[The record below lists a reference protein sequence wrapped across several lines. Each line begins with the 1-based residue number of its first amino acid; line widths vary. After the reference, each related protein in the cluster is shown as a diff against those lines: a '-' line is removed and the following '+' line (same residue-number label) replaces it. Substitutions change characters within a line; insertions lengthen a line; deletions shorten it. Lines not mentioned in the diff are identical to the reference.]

1 MFIIA
6 LFHIK
11 NMQDKKLKILVCNE
25 ASFLSTGYAVY
36 GKELLGRLSKNPRF
50 HVAELACY
58 GFVNDTRDTETSWRY
73 YANAVRNN
81 DPRFSEYSLNL
92 DNQFGKWRFEKT
104 LLDFRPDVVI
114 DIRDYWMNSY
124 QAYSP
129 MRQCYHWMI
138 MPTVDSYPQQEQW
151 LDTYSGADSV
161 FTYSDWAR
169 DVLQSQTSRQINY
182 IDTASPG
189 IDTTKYRILE
199 SNQVRSSLKIG
210 SDNIIIGSV
219 MRNQKRKLIP
229 ELIKSTR
236 LLIDKLESES
246 SGLAEK
252 VFLYLHTGYP
262 DYLGWD
268 IPSILKENRMLNR
281 TLFTY
286 LCKNCGKIFSDVYSG
301 SHRSCVH
308 CKGEAAFP
316 TVTDGVTQDQMIS
329 IFNAFDIY
337 VQYSICEGF
346 GMPQVEAAACGVPI
360 VTIPY
365 SAMEDIVNKIEAYPV
380 NIATLFKELETQAYR
395 AYPDNNSLVEI
406 LSKFIRIPYPMRFQ
420 KRIKT
425 RNLCIEHFN
434 WDNIIKKWE
443 HRLEYILEEKNKSPL
458 DKYDMFKKKPLKPL
472 LNLQDIISSP
482 GSDLTKLSQICSEY
496 LNDTYSID
504 SYFILNILQ
513 KLKNGFQME
522 NQKITPYDWKNA
534 VDYFNTIIGN
544 NNTVISFLNRNETIT
559 EDFIEYS
566 KLKDPKH
573 E

>member
-1 MFIIA
+1 MQ
-6 LFHIK
+6 
-11 NMQDKKLKILVCNE
+11 QDKRLKILLCNE
-25 ASFLSTGYAVY
+25 ASFLSTGYSGY
-36 GKELLGRLSKNPRF
+36 GKELLSRLYENPLF

-58 GFVNDTRDTETSWRY
+58 GFVNDTRDKDIGWRY
-73 YANAVRNN
+73 YANAVKNG
-81 DPRFSEYSLNL
+81 DPRFNEYSSNSE
-92 DNQFGKWRFEKT
+92 NQFGKWRFEKT

-169 DVLQSQTSRQINY
+169 DVLLAQTSNQIKY
-182 IDTASPG
+182 IDTTSPG
-189 IDTTKYRILE
+189 IDVNKYQILE
-199 SNQVRSSLKIG
+199 SNNTKVSLQINP
-210 SDNIIIGSV
+210 SNIIIGSV

-229 ELIKSTR
+229 ELIRSTR
-236 LLIDKLESES
+236 LLLDKLEAES
-246 SGLAEK
+246 SNIANK

-268 IPSILKENRMLNR
+268 IPALLKENRMLNK

-286 LCKNCGKIFSDVYSG
+286 CCKGCGNIFADVYSG
-301 SHRSCVH
+301 SRRNCIK
-308 CKGEAAFP
+308 CGGDATLP
-316 TVTDGVTQDQMIS
+316 TVTDGVTQEQMIL
-329 IFNAFDIY
+329 IYNAFDVY

-346 GMPQVEAAACGVPI
+346 GMPQVEAAACGIPV

-406 LSKFIRIPYPMRFQ
+406 LYKFINIPFPMRFQ
-420 KRIKT
+420 KRLKT
-425 RNLCIEHFN
+425 RDLCIQHFN
-434 WDNIIKKWE
+434 WDNIVKKWE
-443 HRLEYILEEKNKSPL
+443 KRLEHILEQKQNFPL
-458 DKYDMFKKKPLKPL
+458 NKYDSLKKMSLKSYL
-472 LNLQDIISSP
+472 SVENIVNSE
-482 GSDLTKLSQICSEY
+482 GSDLSKLSKICSDY
-496 LNDTYSID
+496 LNGAHSID
-504 SYFILNILQ
+504 SYLILNILQ
-513 KLKNGFQME
+513 KLKDGFQME
-522 NQKITPYDWKNA
+522 NQKVVPYGWKNA

-544 NNTVISFLNRNETIT
+544 NNTVINFLNQNETIS
-559 EDFIEYS
+559 EDFIEYAKIKDS
-566 KLKDPKH
+566 KN
-573 E
+573 EQ

>member
-1 MFIIA
+1 
-6 LFHIK
+6 
-11 NMQDKKLKILVCNE
+11 MQDKRLKILVCNE

-36 GKELLGRLSKNPRF
+36 SKELLSRLSKNPLF

-58 GFVNDTRDTETSWRY
+58 GFVNDTRDVDTSWRY
-73 YANAVRNN
+73 YANAVRSN
-81 DPRFSEYSLNL
+81 DPRFNEYSLNQ

-169 DVLQSQTSRQINY
+169 DVLQSQTSGQINY

-189 IDTTKYRILE
+189 INATKYKILE
-199 SNQVRSSLKIG
+199 SSQVKSNLKI
-210 SDNIIIGSV
+210 SVDNIIIGSV

-286 LCKNCGKIFSDVYSG
+286 LCKNCSQIFSDVYSG

-308 CKGEAAFP
+308 CGGEATFP

-395 AYPDNNSLVEI
+395 AYPDNNSLVDI
-406 LSKFIRIPYPMRFQ
+406 LNKFIKIPSPMRFQ

-443 HRLEYILEEKNKSPL
+443 HRLEHILEEKKKRPV
-458 DKYDMFKKKPLKPL
+458 DRYEIFKRKPLKPL
-472 LNLQDIISSP
+472 LNLQNIINSP

-496 LNDTYSID
+496 LNDTYTID

-534 VDYFNTIIGN
+534 IDYFNTIIGN
-544 NNTVISFLNRNETIT
+544 NNTVINFLNRNETIT
-559 EDFIEYS
+559 EDFIEYA

>member
-1 MFIIA
+1 
-6 LFHIK
+6 
-11 NMQDKKLKILVCNE
+11 MQKDKRLKILLCNE
-25 ASFLSTGYAVY
+25 ASFLSTGYSGY
-36 GKELLGRLSKNPRF
+36 GKELLSRLHKNPLF

-58 GFVNDTRDTETSWRY
+58 GFVNDTRDKDISWRY
-73 YANAVRNN
+73 YANAVKNN
-81 DPRFSEYSLNL
+81 DPRFNEYSSNPE
-92 DNQFGKWRFEKT
+92 NQFGKWRFEKT
-104 LLDFRPDVVI
+104 LLDFKPDVVI

-151 LDTYSGADSV
+151 LDTYSSADSV

-169 DVLQSQTSRQINY
+169 DVLLAQTSNQIKY
-182 IDTASPG
+182 VDTTSPG
-189 IDTTKYRILE
+189 IDINKYRVLE
-199 SNQVRSSLKIG
+199 SDKTKTSLRINP
-210 SDNIIIGSV
+210 NIVIIGSV

-229 ELIKSTR
+229 ELVRSTR
-236 LLIDKLESES
+236 LLLDRLESES
-246 SGLAEK
+246 SNIANK

-268 IPSILKENRMLNR
+268 IPAVLKENRMLNK

-286 LCKNCGKIFSDVYSG
+286 LCKSCNNIFADVYSG
-301 SHRSCVH
+301 SHRNCIH
-308 CKGEAAFP
+308 CGGDATLP

-329 IFNAFDIY
+329 IYNSIDIY

-346 GMPQVEAAACGVPI
+346 GMPQVEAAACGVPVI
-360 VTIPY
+360 TIPY
-365 SAMEDIVNKIEAYPV
+365 SAMEDIVKKIEAYPV

-406 LSKFIRIPYPMRFQ
+406 LHRFINIPFPMRFQ
-420 KRIKT
+420 KRLKT
-425 RNLCIEHFN
+425 RDLCVQHFD
-434 WDNIIKKWE
+434 WENIIQKWE
-443 HRLEYILEEKNKSPL
+443 QRLGLILEQKQQSSLN
-458 DKYDMFKKKPLKPL
+458 KYDSVKKMPLRPY
-472 LNLQDIISSP
+472 LNVENIVNSE
-482 GSDLTKLSQICSEY
+482 GSDLSKLSKICSDY
-496 LNDTYSID
+496 LNGTHSVD

-522 NQKITPYDWKNA
+522 NQKITNYNWQNA

-544 NNTVISFLNRNETIT
+544 NNTIIKFLNQDEKIS
-559 EDFIEYS
+559 EDFIEYAKIKDS
-566 KLKDPKH
+566 KN